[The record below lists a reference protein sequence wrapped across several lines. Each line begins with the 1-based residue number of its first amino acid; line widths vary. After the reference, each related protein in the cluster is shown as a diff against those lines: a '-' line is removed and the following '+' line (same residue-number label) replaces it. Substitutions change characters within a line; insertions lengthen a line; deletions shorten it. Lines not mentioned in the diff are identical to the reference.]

1 MAYERKSVPWFKLAL
16 DIIIT
21 IILIALQIVVYYFLF
36 IGGKKIPY
44 LYAFSKVLAVILVIH
59 LFNTNDNIS
68 YKLTWTAVILSFSFA
83 GPFLYLSFGGG
94 HNLPKRKYKK
104 IAGYINKYVNQHNND
119 DVLKE
124 LANDDLKAYRFVKLL
139 REETGFPL
147 YRENESIFFNDGK
160 VMFEE
165 MLNQIDKAQKFIF
178 MEYFILASGIMLDT
192 LFTHLE
198 KASER
203 GIDIRIIYDYVG
215 SYGYKLLKRK
225 DRKRLYEL
233 TKGNFVVYNPLGKN
247 LNLGI
252 NYRDHRKIL
261 LIDDLTSFVG
271 GINIADEY
279 IHEKNRFGYWRDNGM
294 MIRGRASHS
303 YLLLFAQNW
312 YMSTKEV
319 LDIEAHYNQNELETN
334 DGYVFPFGDGPNN
347 RLNPAYDLYLNLIN
361 SAEESILISTPYF
374 VIDKNFVK
382 ALCNKAKSQVE
393 VILLFPGIPDKKLVY
408 LMASS
413 NLNDLISAGAKV
425 YLFKMG
431 FNHAKSLVIDHKYA
445 INGTFNIDYRSMFL
459 HFECCNLLIKTHVV
473 TEIEKDFRSEL
484 LEENL
489 VTINDLKKIG
499 FFRKLLNF
507 FLSILGPL
515 V

>member
-178 MEYFILASGIMLDT
+178 MEYFILA
-192 LFTHLE
+192 
-198 KASER
+198 
-203 GIDIRIIYDYVG
+203 
-215 SYGYKLLKRK
+215 
-225 DRKRLYEL
+225 DRKS
-233 TKGNFVVYNPLGKN
+233 VV
-247 LNLGI
+247 
-252 NYRDHRKIL
+252 
-261 LIDDLTSFVG
+261 
-271 GINIADEY
+271 
-279 IHEKNRFGYWRDNGM
+279 
-294 MIRGRASHS
+294 
-303 YLLLFAQNW
+303 
-312 YMSTKEV
+312 
-319 LDIEAHYNQNELETN
+319 
-334 DGYVFPFGDGPNN
+334 
-347 RLNPAYDLYLNLIN
+347 
-361 SAEESILISTPYF
+361 
-374 VIDKNFVK
+374 
-382 ALCNKAKSQVE
+382 
-393 VILLFPGIPDKKLVY
+393 
-408 LMASS
+408 
-413 NLNDLISAGAKV
+413 
-425 YLFKMG
+425 
-431 FNHAKSLVIDHKYA
+431 
-445 INGTFNIDYRSMFL
+445 
-459 HFECCNLLIKTHVV
+459 
-473 TEIEKDFRSEL
+473 
-484 LEENL
+484 
-489 VTINDLKKIG
+489 
-499 FFRKLLNF
+499 
-507 FLSILGPL
+507 
-515 V
+515 